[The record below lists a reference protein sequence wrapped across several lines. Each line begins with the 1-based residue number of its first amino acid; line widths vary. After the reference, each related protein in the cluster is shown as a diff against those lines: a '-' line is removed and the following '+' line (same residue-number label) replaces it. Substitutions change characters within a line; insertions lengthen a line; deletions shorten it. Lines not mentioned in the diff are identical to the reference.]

1 MNESNLDYLQDQV
14 KFTGFGE
21 DLATDLK
28 AAIKL
33 GEEKFALSYDREFG
47 KDKVSVN
54 LNFSRSKTSDMYF
67 FNSYQ
72 VNLQK
77 EGVEEST
84 NQIFY
89 INKGNNITL
98 REAYNMMEGRSV
110 YKKLSTKD
118 GEEYNA
124 WVGLDFKQ
132 TDASGNFKQ
141 KQFSDKY
148 GFDLEMVLERHP
160 IKELESEGVKQD
172 IMDSMRKGNMV
183 GITYLKDEVEEKRYV
198 SANPQFKSIDFY
210 NERREQIG
218 RKNSAKQAEKEQA
231 QQGASNDGNGVTGTQ
246 DVLANSDQGTNKE
259 VNKNSRSQTSEE
271 PEAPDV
277 PEKKARKQGKNKT
290 V

>member
-21 DLATDLK
+21 ELAMPLK
-28 AAIKL
+28 AAIEL
-33 GEEKFALSYDREFG
+33 GEEKFALNYSREFG
-47 KDKVSVN
+47 KDSVSVN
-54 LNFSRSKTSDMYF
+54 LNFSKSKTSDMYF

-77 EGVEEST
+77 EGMEENI

-89 INKGNNITL
+89 INKSNNISL

-124 WVGLDFKQ
+124 WVSLDFKQ
-132 TDASGNFKQ
+132 TDTSGNFKQ

-148 GFDLEMVLERHP
+148 GFDLENTLEKHP
-160 IKELESEGVKQD
+160 IRELESEGIKQEL
-172 IMDSMRKGNMV
+172 MDSIKKGNMV
-183 GITYLKDEVEEKRYV
+183 AVTYTKDGVEEKRYV
-198 SANPQFKSIDFY
+198 SANPQFKSINFY
-210 NERREQIG
+210 DERREQIG
-218 RKNSAKQAEKEQA
+218 RNRSAKQSEKEGNQR
-231 QQGASNDGNGVTGTQ
+231 GVSNERNNNTSTQ
-246 DVLANSDQGTNKE
+246 DVLGNSEQGANKE
-259 VNKNSRSQTSEE
+259 VNRNKRSTTSEE
-271 PEAPDV
+271 TEAPDV
-277 PEKKARKQGKNKT
+277 PENRRRRQNRNRA

>member
-21 DLATDLK
+21 ELAMPLKEAIDLGA
-28 AAIKL
+28 
-33 GEEKFALSYDREFG
+33 EKFALNYSREFG
-47 KDKVSVN
+47 KDSVSVN
-54 LNFSRSKTSDMYF
+54 LNFSKSKTSDMYF

-77 EGVEEST
+77 EGSQEST
-84 NQIFY
+84 NQTFY
-89 INKGNNITL
+89 INKGSNISL

-148 GFDLEMVLERHP
+148 GFDIEKVLDKHP
-160 IKELESEGVKQD
+160 IKELESEGMKEELV
-172 IMDSMRKGNMV
+172 DSIKRGNMAAV
-183 GITYLKDEVEEKRYV
+183 TYIKGEVEEKRYV
-198 SANPQFKSIDFY
+198 SANPQFKSINFY
-210 NERREQIG
+210 DERKEAIG
-218 RKNSAKQAEKEQA
+218 RNKGAKHSEKQGS
-231 QQGASNDGNGVTGTQ
+231 QQSVSTNNNETTNTQ
-246 DVLANSDQGTNKE
+246 DVLGNSEQDANKE
-259 VNKNSRSQTSEE
+259 VNRNRRSTATE
-271 PEAPDV
+271 EAPDI
-277 PEKKARKQGKNKT
+277 PENRKRRKNRNRA

>member
-21 DLATDLK
+21 DLATPLK
-28 AAIKL
+28 KAVEL
-33 GEEKFALSYDREFG
+33 GEEKFALNYSKEFG
-47 KDKVSVN
+47 KDNVSVN

-84 NQIFY
+84 NQMFY

-118 GEEYNA
+118 GDEYNA

-141 KQFSDKY
+141 KQFSDRY
-148 GFDLEMVLERHP
+148 GFDLEIALEKHP
-160 IKELESEGVKQD
+160 IKELQGEALKQEL
-172 IMDSMRKGNMV
+172 MDSIKKGNMV
-183 GITYLKDEVEEKRYV
+183 GVTYLKGEVEEKRYV

-218 RKNSAKQAEKEQA
+218 RKTSAKQAEKEQV
-231 QQGASNDGNGVTGTQ
+231 QQGVSNDGNGLMGTQ
-246 DVLANSDQGTNKE
+246 DVLANSDQGANKE